1 METSLYKFFFY
12 LQWKQWLEKVSL
24 FHCFCRAAGSK
35 HFLKGK
41 PVFQSHM
48 KSNVLKLFK
57 QETPCFQFTR
67 PSFNQVIPFSFPS
80 LEVCGFR
87 SNIFILGITFIII
100 IIFNGKKKQKTKN
113 TQTIQTATTKKTTNQ
128 KTPSKSKDTE
138 PVLFYLKVFFHGRSQ
153 HLLQE

>member
-1 METSLYKFFFY
+1 
-12 LQWKQWLEKVSL
+12 
-24 FHCFCRAAGSK
+24 
-35 HFLKGK
+35 
-41 PVFQSHM
+41 M

-100 IIFNGKKKQKTKN
+100 IIFNGKKKKKKKHPNNPNSNNKKNNQPKN
-113 TQTIQTATTKKTTNQ
+113 TK
-128 KTPSKSKDTE
+128 
-138 PVLFYLKVFFHGRSQ
+138 
-153 HLLQE
+153 QE

>member
-1 METSLYKFFFY
+1 
-12 LQWKQWLEKVSL
+12 
-24 FHCFCRAAGSK
+24 
-35 HFLKGK
+35 
-41 PVFQSHM
+41 M

-113 TQTIQTATTKKTTNQ
+113 TQTIQTATTKKNNQ
-128 KTPSKSKDTE
+128 PKNTK
-138 PVLFYLKVFFHGRSQ
+138 
-153 HLLQE
+153 QE